1 VAGGADNRPLSVN
14 SGCIVRAARERDL
27 GAALALVAAK
37 RPENRALDR
46 IPEILEDALGRASS
60 EYRVCVAERDGE
72 FAGVGVYGW
81 IAGTVGAAA
90 LYTVVVARDE
100 EDVGTGRAILE
111 KILSELRSSGTRLI
125 VAEFPGHTSLGPY
138 RALIE
143 GAGFVEESVVVDY
156 YEDRVPLIQ
165 YRIDLN

>member
-46 IPEILEDALGRASS
+46 IPEILEDALGKASS
-60 EYRVCVAERDGE
+60 EYHVCVAERDGE

-81 IAGTVGAAA
+81 IAGTVGTAA
-90 LYTVVVARDE
+90 LYTVIASGTKQA
-100 EDVGTGRAILE
+100 GTGLAILE
-111 KILSELRSSGTRLI
+111 RILGELRSRGARLV
-125 VAEFPGHTSLGPY
+125 VAEFPGYPSLTSY
-138 RALIE
+138 RALLE
-143 GAGFVEESVVVDY
+143 AGGFVKESVVPDY
-156 YEDRVPLIQ
+156 YQDGVPLIQ